1 MLSVHNTIELQKI
14 SHFTYTF
21 KPDDIIPE
29 YDKDFDEYCVFSI
42 PGWDTTIAYN
52 SFNRYKFEYWDIGKN
67 CHQITSNYSLSKTNK
82 ITITYDKSNRYLQCI
97 KTERSR

>member
-52 SFNRYKFEYWDIGKN
+52 SFN
-67 CHQITSNYSLSKTNK
+67 QI
-82 ITITYDKSNRYLQCI
+82 
-97 KTERSR
+97 